1 MNKLLTKKEFSRMA
15 DEYDKVKY
23 MCKCGHKVVIPAWVD
38 KQVCSW
44 CKRYVF
50 KSKKDEVLYRIK
62 ERMKND

>member
-1 MNKLLTKKEFSRMA
+1 MEKLLSEKEYSRMA

-23 MCKCGHKVVIPAWVD
+23 KCKCGHKVVIPKWVD

-50 KSKKDEVLYRIK
+50 KSKKDEVIYRITEKLKK
-62 ERMKND
+62 E